1 MTNATQAPIPVRFA
15 CGLYDR
21 MLPLY
26 TGDVKP
32 RGIDLQFHA
41 IDDPRV
47 IFDRMA
53 ADQAFDACE
62 MSSSEFISR
71 LCSPNAAVDCPF
83 VALPVF
89 PSRVFR
95 HGHISINEHSGIRS
109 AKDLAGKRIG
119 VPLYTMSAAVWQ
131 RGILEQ
137 DYGVDLSQVH
147 WVQGSINKVGS
158 HGDPTVMPLLKP
170 ANITVNQTGKTL
182 SQLLD
187 EGELDAIIGTGL
199 PDARRHNPA
208 IRRLFPDFR
217 AVEKDYYRRTGI
229 FPIMHLTVIRREVY
243 EQHPQ
248 IAQSLYEAFVQ
259 AKAVALERMRY
270 QGALRY
276 MLPWLPDDIEEID
289 EVFGGDP
296 WPYGIEANRPT
307 LQALVNYLQQQ
318 GLIAKAPRIEDIFVP
333 VTEPVLAA
341 PQRIYS

>member
-1 MTNATQAPIPVRFA
+1 
-15 CGLYDR
+15 
-21 MLPLY
+21 
-26 TGDVKP
+26 
-32 RGIDLQFHA
+32 
-41 IDDPRV
+41 
-47 IFDRMA
+47 
-53 ADQAFDACE
+53 
-62 MSSSEFISR
+62 
-71 LCSPNAAVDCPF
+71 
-83 VALPVF
+83 
-89 PSRVFR
+89 
-95 HGHISINEHSGIRS
+95 
-109 AKDLAGKRIG
+109 
-119 VPLYTMSAAVWQ
+119 
-131 RGILEQ
+131 
-137 DYGVDLSQVH
+137 
-147 WVQGSINKVGS
+147 
-158 HGDPTVMPLLKP
+158 MPLLKP

-307 LQALVNYLQQQ
+307 LEALVDNLYDQ
-318 GLIAKAPRIEDIFVP
+318 GVIPSRPAVDELFVTP
-333 VTEPVLAA
+333 HAHAA
-341 PQRIYS
+341 R